1 MPIFID
7 IYTLCPRRDTV
18 IVRRFL
24 DSIAPHRHAS
34 ADDWLVGD
42 LQFPTPELA
51 IDHCCANP
59 QAESSIYWSALEP
72 AHAHVHFLP
81 DGMLVVGVS
90 IDERQAHTEPEWRR
104 RMSVACES
112 DLSYSTV
119 EEAPV
124 DSVAEFARR
133 AAGVE

>member
-1 MPIFID
+1 MPICMD
-7 IYTLCPRRDTV
+7 IYALCPRRDAV
-18 IVRRFL
+18 LVRRFL
-24 DSIAPHRHAS
+24 DSIAPRRRAS
-34 ADDWLVGD
+34 SDDWLVGD
-42 LQFPTPELA
+42 MEFPSPEQA

-59 QAESSIYWSALEP
+59 QAQCSIYWSAIEP
-72 AHAHVHFLP
+72 EHAHVHFLP

-104 RMSVACES
+104 KISVACES

-124 DSVAEFARR
+124 DSVGEFVRR
-133 AAGVE
+133 AASVE